1 MLRFLWGVPRGQQ
14 RTNLTMLRFQRTA
27 SFFMSA
33 NDVLLIKP
41 WTEPQQKK
49 CFDIGSHVK
58 HTDNHVCWHSVQL
71 LPQEPGTVTA
81 TKSLSARS
89 LSLSLMSHD
98 LRCLELGWEASG
110 RLQGRFGIT
119 TYAVVSAIELLP
131 ITREIVHTAECSH
144 ASEKGP

>member
-1 MLRFLWGVPRGQQ
+1 MLRFMWGVPGGQQ

-41 WTEPQQKK
+41 WTEPQKKK
-49 CFDIGSHVK
+49 CVDIGSHVK

-98 LRCLELGWEASG
+98 LRCLELEMGGFKDASG
-110 RLQGRFGIT
+110 
-119 TYAVVSAIELLP
+119 
-131 ITREIVHTAECSH
+131 
-144 ASEKGP
+144 